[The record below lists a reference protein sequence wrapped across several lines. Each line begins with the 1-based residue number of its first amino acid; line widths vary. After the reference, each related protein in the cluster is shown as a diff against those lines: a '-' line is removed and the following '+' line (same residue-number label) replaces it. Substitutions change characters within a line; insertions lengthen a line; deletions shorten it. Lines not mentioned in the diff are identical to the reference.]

1 MSSDSDNKWEDFAQQ
16 EADTVQSAGASQQT
30 GDLETEVEDDFADV
44 ESVEQSTAADANLQ
58 SAAVTELQNTIKA
71 LQLEQESLREKAARA
86 LAEVDNTRRRAERD
100 VSDAHRYG
108 AKKILTEMM
117 PVLDSLVRSQEG
129 VDESN
134 ESIKPMLDGVR
145 LTLELF
151 EKTLA
156 KFGFTAIEPVRGEV
170 FDPEKHEA
178 MSMLPDAE
186 LEKNCIINVLQKGY
200 ELNGRVL
207 RAAMVI
213 VAA

>member
-1 MSSDSDNKWEDFAQQ
+1 MSNNSDNKWEDFAQQ
-16 EADTVQSAGASQQT
+16 EADPVQNADVSEQAG
-30 GDLETEVEDDFADV
+30 DVDIEVEDDFAEA
-44 ESVEQSTAADANLQ
+44 ESVEQASAAESNVQ
-58 SAAVTELQNTIKA
+58 SAAVTELENTIKS
-71 LQLEQESLREKAARA
+71 LQLELETMREKTARA
-86 LAEVDNTRRRAERD
+86 LAEVDNTQRRAERD

-117 PVLDSLVRSQEG
+117 PILDSLVRSQEG

-134 ESIKPMLDGVR
+134 EQLKPMLDGVR

-151 EKTLA
+151 EKALA
-156 KFGFTAIEPVRGEV
+156 KFGFTAIEPERGDV

-178 MSMLPDAE
+178 MSMLPDAD

-213 VAA
+213 VAE